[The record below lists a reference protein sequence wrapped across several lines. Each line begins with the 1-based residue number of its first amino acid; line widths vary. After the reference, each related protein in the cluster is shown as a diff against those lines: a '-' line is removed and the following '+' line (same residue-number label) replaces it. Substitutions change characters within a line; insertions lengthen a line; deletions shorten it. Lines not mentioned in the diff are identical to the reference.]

1 MGGLYLHIPFC
12 RKRCTYCDFHFSTT
26 FENYRPDLIA
36 ALVLELSL
44 RSAESKG
51 AIQTIYFGGGTPS
64 ILSKK
69 ELVQIFSAIH
79 TNYTIA
85 QDCEVSFEVNPED
98 INQENLKCWKEV
110 GINRLSIGLQTFSDT
125 DLHWMNRAHQVQ
137 QSLDGIKLAQ
147 ESGFDNISVDLIYG
161 LPDQT
166 LTDWEKSLEAVF
178 KLGVQ
183 HLSAYCLT
191 IEPKTALNHLVR
203 IKKLQ
208 AADEV
213 LQSEQFLTLIA
224 NARAH
229 GFEHYEI
236 SNFSLPGFH
245 SKHNSSYWKF
255 QPYIGIGPS
264 AHSFDGKQRRWNI
277 SNNTLYTKSVAKNL
291 NWFTVEELSPDD
303 LRNEQILLGLR
314 TKWGVNVADLAT
326 DFNPK
331 ENAQIEEFARLG
343 WLVFANQKIVLT
355 DAGRLHAD
363 GIAAALFRVA

>member
-98 INQENLKCWKEV
+98 ITPENLKCWKEV

-147 ESGFDNISVDLIYG
+147 EAGFDNISVDLIYG

-191 IEPKTALNHLVR
+191 IEPKTVLNHLVR

-213 LQSEQFLTLIA
+213 LQLGEVTERWLPKA
-224 NARAH
+224 N
-229 GFEHYEI
+229 
-236 SNFSLPGFH
+236 
-245 SKHNSSYWKF
+245 NS
-255 QPYIGIGPS
+255 
-264 AHSFDGKQRRWNI
+264 
-277 SNNTLYTKSVAKNL
+277 
-291 NWFTVEELSPDD
+291 
-303 LRNEQILLGLR
+303 
-314 TKWGVNVADLAT
+314 
-326 DFNPK
+326 
-331 ENAQIEEFARLG
+331 
-343 WLVFANQKIVLT
+343 
-355 DAGRLHAD
+355 
-363 GIAAALFRVA
+363 

>member
-1 MGGLYLHIPFC
+1 
-12 RKRCTYCDFHFSTT
+12 
-26 FENYRPDLIA
+26 
-36 ALVLELSL
+36 
-44 RSAESKG
+44 
-51 AIQTIYFGGGTPS
+51 
-64 ILSKK
+64 
-69 ELVQIFSAIH
+69 
-79 TNYTIA
+79 
-85 QDCEVSFEVNPED
+85 
-98 INQENLKCWKEV
+98 
-110 GINRLSIGLQTFSDT
+110 
-125 DLHWMNRAHQVQ
+125 
-137 QSLDGIKLAQ
+137 
-147 ESGFDNISVDLIYG
+147 
-161 LPDQT
+161 
-166 LTDWEKSLEAVF
+166 
-178 KLGVQ
+178 
-183 HLSAYCLT
+183 
-191 IEPKTALNHLVR
+191 VR
-203 IKKLQ
+203 IKKLE

-277 SNNTLYTKSVAKNL
+277 SNNTLYTKSVAKNS
-291 NWFTVEELSPDD
+291 NWFTIEELSPDD

-314 TKWGVNVADLAT
+314 TKWGVNMADLAT